1 MLIWKYLRRKLW
13 EEEVMAICNNNIVCS
28 FTHFDAEPKWRDF
41 EDPSSKTNPA
51 DSHAVSQSLLG
62 ALWPKAYMGN
72 GADGSIWDNVMSGPG
87 RGFAG
92 PGAQH
97 QLHCAWCL

>member
-1 MLIWKYLRRKLW
+1 
-13 EEEVMAICNNNIVCS
+13 MAICNNNIVCS

-62 ALWPKAYMGN
+62 AL
-72 GADGSIWDNVMSGPG
+72 
-87 RGFAG
+87 
-92 PGAQH
+92 
-97 QLHCAWCL
+97 